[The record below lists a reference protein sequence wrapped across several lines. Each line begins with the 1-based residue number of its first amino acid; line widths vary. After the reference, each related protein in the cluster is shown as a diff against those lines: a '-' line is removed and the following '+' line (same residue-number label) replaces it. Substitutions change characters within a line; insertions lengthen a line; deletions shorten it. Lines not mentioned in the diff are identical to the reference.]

1 MYSILFRTVILYA
14 FITIV
19 IHGMGK
25 RQVGEIEMSDFVTT
39 ILLSQIISLPIE
51 DPSIPLFH
59 VFFPVLIIVSL
70 EIMVTFLKGRF
81 NPLKRLF
88 EGKPTFLMKRG
99 VIDQRELLRVRLTIE
114 ELLSEVRRQGFRDIG
129 EIHFAVLEENGQ
141 FSMIPKRSAEPPSA
155 EDLGLT
161 LTECGCA
168 LPLVCDGVIDR
179 DNLRRMGR
187 DEGWLTAELT
197 AHGLSAD
204 EVFLMTLDDAGGV
217 RITRK
222 EGAA

>member
-1 MYSILFRTVILYA
+1 MYSILFRTLILYVL
-14 FITIV
+14 ITVV
-19 IHGMGK
+19 IRAMGK
-25 RQVGEIEMSDFVTT
+25 RQVGELEMSELVTT
-39 ILLSQIISLPIE
+39 LLLSQIVSLPIE
-51 DPSIPLFH
+51 DPSIPLSH
-59 VFFPVLIIVSL
+59 VLLPVLIIVTV
-70 EIMVTFLKGRF
+70 EIITTYLKGRV
-81 NPLKRLF
+81 NILKRVF
-88 EGKPTFLMKRG
+88 ESRPSILIFRG
-99 VIDQRELLRVRLTIE
+99 EIDQRELLRVRLTIE

-129 EIHFAVLEENGQ
+129 EIYFAVLEENGQ

-161 LTECGCA
+161 LTEGGCA